1 MSIGGDKNIKS
12 ILYNDI
18 HTKIPSWSP
27 VFVCQLKKKHL
38 EVEFVLSKRCE
49 TFFSTRCRGVLSSVF
64 DMRLSL
70 DQGAKWISLHT
81 ISIQIYF
88 IIQWYWS
95 VLKATVLLE
104 ELFFMENRTEQNRT
118 AIVWELFNCNS
129 LNLSLNWIELL

>member
-1 MSIGGDKNIKS
+1 MKIWKS

-27 VFVCQLKKKHL
+27 VFVCQLKKKNHL

-49 TFFSTRCRGVLSSVF
+49 TFLSTRCRGVLSSVF
-64 DMRLSL
+64 GMRLSL

-88 IIQWYWS
+88 IIHWYWS
-95 VLKATVLLE
+95 VLKAAVLLE
-104 ELFFMENRTEQNRT
+104 ELFLWKTKQNRT
-118 AIVWELFNCNS
+118 AIVWEPFNCNS
-129 LNLSLNWIELL
+129 LNLSLSWIELL